1 MTKKTDEVWQQDF
14 RKTQEYIKKE
24 WVDTGFITVHQWKN
38 FIDYLNI
45 FVEKQFQKKI
55 KDTLKGLNQ
64 TNRKGWSDDTP
75 KDFIDGWNS
84 CIEAL
89 KQILKGD

>member
-1 MTKKTDEVWQQDF
+1 MTSKKTDEVWQDF

-45 FVEKQFQKKI
+45 FIEKQFQKKI
-55 KDTLKGLNQ
+55 DDIKERLKQLSKLRYKHDWANFKNAGRCEELENVIKTLK
-64 TNRKGWSDDTP
+64 DD
-75 KDFIDGWNS
+75 
-84 CIEAL
+84 
-89 KQILKGD
+89 